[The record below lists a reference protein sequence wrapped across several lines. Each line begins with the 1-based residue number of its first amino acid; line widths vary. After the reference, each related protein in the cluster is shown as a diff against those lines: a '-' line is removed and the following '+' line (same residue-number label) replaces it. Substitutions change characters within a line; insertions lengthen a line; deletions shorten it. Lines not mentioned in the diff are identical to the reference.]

1 LTATV
6 YIVILNW
13 NEWQDTSLCLSSL
26 QELNYPSY
34 QVVVVDQ
41 GSTDGSPERIRQ
53 TFPWV
58 QVIENGKNLGFTGGC
73 NVGMRYGLS
82 QGADFVWL
90 LNNDT
95 TVDKYALGALV
106 TRAESD
112 SHIGAVG
119 SAIYFMHEPERLQAW
134 GGGYINFVMGRGEH
148 FLRPVPDGEIEF
160 ITGASLLLPRKA
172 LEAVGPLDE
181 GFFIYWEDAD
191 ICFRLR
197 KAGWKLAVAG
207 DSKIWHKGHTSLGK
221 GKVSSYKN
229 FNASAARFFRKHAPM
244 PLFSFWIGFGM
255 RLGKRI
261 VVGDWDKLRA
271 TWAGMK
277 DGIRTT

>member
-1 LTATV
+1 
-6 YIVILNW
+6 
-13 NEWQDTSLCLSSL
+13 
-26 QELNYPSY
+26 
-34 QVVVVDQ
+34 
-41 GSTDGSPERIRQ
+41 
-53 TFPWV
+53 
-58 QVIENGKNLGFTGGC
+58 
-73 NVGMRYGLS
+73 
-82 QGADFVWL
+82 
-90 LNNDT
+90 
-95 TVDKYALGALV
+95 
-106 TRAESD
+106 
-112 SHIGAVG
+112 
-119 SAIYFMHEPERLQAW
+119 MHEPERLQAW

-172 LEAVGPLDE
+172 LEAVGLLDE